1 MKGAVVKRKLGVA
14 ATAGAL
20 AASLVLVLTAC
31 GGNDDSDGVASLTDT
46 TGQSTTEGGQGSG
59 DNGSGGASEEEREEA
74 ALEYAQCMREHGID
88 FPDPVNGRF
97 EFRQGADED
106 PQKMQEAQEA
116 CQDILERAAPPPL
129 DEEQEAELRE
139 ATLEFARCMR
149 EHGVD
154 DYPDPQFEEGGGVLM
169 QMPEGTEDDPQF
181 EEAQEACQPIL
192 DSVQPDGESAQG
204 EGT

>member
-1 MKGAVVKRKLGVA
+1 MKRNLGLA

-20 AASLVLVLTAC
+20 AVALTLVLTAC
-31 GGNDDSDGVASLTDT
+31 GGSSDSDGVASLTDT
-46 TGQSTTEGGQGSG
+46 TGESTTEGSQGSG
-59 DNGSGGASEEEREEA
+59 DSGSGGASEQEREEA

-97 EFRQGADED
+97 EFRQSADED

-169 QMPEGTEDDPQF
+169 QVPEGTEDDPQF

-192 DSVQPDGESAQG
+192 ESVQPDGESAQG